1 MVYTWY
7 RIIFIYWGYLWHIPP
22 LGGNSFGKSCSCV
35 ERRNK
40 WKRQWC
46 FIHNLDKCLLS
57 CVLFNLAIL
66 LVFCFLTLQNR
77 DTNSSFSLHSQK
89 LSNLVQTK
97 HLVHYLS
104 CVKFRTSSRFTF
116 TKLTK
121 LFSLILF
128 TVIDTLKNSCYE
140 DNVELNS
147 FLYSLP
153 WWQGYDA
160 SYFKVGSFAVLI
172 CIIWVYNKF

>member
-1 MVYTWY
+1 MRLSVS
-7 RIIFIYWGYLWHIPP
+7 LWHIPP
-22 LGGNSFGKSCSCV
+22 LGGNSFGKTCSCV

-46 FIHNLDKCLLS
+46 FIHNLDQCLLS
-57 CVLFNLAIL
+57 CVLFKLAIL

-104 CVKFRTSSRFTF
+104 RVRFKTSSRFTF

-128 TVIDTLKNSCYE
+128 TVNETLKNRCYE

-153 WWQGYDA
+153 WWNDMAMMLAISKLDLLLFSYVLYGY
-160 SYFKVGSFAVLI
+160 
-172 CIIWVYNKF
+172 IINSNL

>member
-1 MVYTWY
+1 MRLSVS
-7 RIIFIYWGYLWHIPP
+7 LWHIPP
-22 LGGNSFGKSCSCV
+22 LGGNSFGKTCSCV

-46 FIHNLDKCLLS
+46 FIHNLDQCLLS
-57 CVLFNLAIL
+57 CVLFKLAIL

-104 CVKFRTSSRFTF
+104 RVRFKTSSRFTF

-128 TVIDTLKNSCYE
+128 TVIETLKNRCYE

-153 WWQGYDA
+153 WWNDMAMMLAISKLDLLLFSYVLYGY
-160 SYFKVGSFAVLI
+160 
-172 CIIWVYNKF
+172 IINSNL